1 MAHVTAAHHVRNLW
15 RGLGQRQKHQRRIR
29 GDDYTGAIVPLGLS
43 AVKGCVAR
51 RGERADVHPCKQP
64 CAGMWGIPA
73 HSFRLKKAE
82 KDKKTNPHNHCNPN
96 LSPQLAPTYAASTTT
111 TTTAAATTTTAAAT
125 ATTTTTTEGSRPEVV
140 ENGRSNGRPCRMC

>member
-15 RGLGQRQKHQRRIR
+15 RGLGQRQKHQSRIR
-29 GDDYTGAIVPLGLS
+29 GDYYTSAIVPLGLS

-73 HSFRLKKAE
+73 HSFRLKRQ
-82 KDKKTNPHNHCNPN
+82 KKTNTNPHNHCNPN
-96 LSPQLAPTYAASTTT
+96 LSPQLAPTYAASTTNKMAQQRWRSDDEHKT
-111 TTTAAATTTTAAAT
+111 YHCSSCYSTH
-125 ATTTTTTEGSRPEVV
+125 SR
-140 ENGRSNGRPCRMC
+140 R

>member
-1 MAHVTAAHHVRNLW
+1 MAHVTAAHHVRVLW
-15 RGLGQRQKHQRRIR
+15 RGLGQIQKHQRRIR

-73 HSFRLKKAE
+73 HSFRLGPTGLDQEHSKGRKIQ
-82 KDKKTNPHNHCNPN
+82 KRIPITIVTQTLVPN
-96 LSPQLAPTYAASTTT
+96 
-111 TTTAAATTTTAAAT
+111 
-125 ATTTTTTEGSRPEVV
+125 
-140 ENGRSNGRPCRMC
+140 

>member
-73 HSFRLKKAE
+73 HSFRLKMQK
-82 KDKKTNPHNHCNPN
+82 KDKKRIPITIVTQTLVPN
-96 LSPQLAPTYAASTTT
+96 
-111 TTTAAATTTTAAAT
+111 
-125 ATTTTTTEGSRPEVV
+125 
-140 ENGRSNGRPCRMC
+140 

>member
-51 RGERADVHPCKQP
+51 RGERAVVHPCKQP
-64 CAGMWGIPA
+64 CAGMWDIPA
-73 HSFRLKKAE
+73 HSFRLGPAGLDQRALLEALATSKAE
-82 KDKKTNPHNHCNPN
+82 KRQKQSPATIVTQTLVPN
-96 LSPQLAPTYAASTTT
+96 
-111 TTTAAATTTTAAAT
+111 
-125 ATTTTTTEGSRPEVV
+125 
-140 ENGRSNGRPCRMC
+140 

>member
-73 HSFRLKKAE
+73 HSFRLKRQ
-82 KDKKTNPHNHCNPN
+82 KKTKKRIPITIVTQTLVPN
-96 LSPQLAPTYAASTTT
+96 
-111 TTTAAATTTTAAAT
+111 
-125 ATTTTTTEGSRPEVV
+125 
-140 ENGRSNGRPCRMC
+140 